1 MNLICI
7 PVRYQF
13 TLLAFL
19 GFVFNYA
26 LRVNINL
33 VITSMVN
40 QTALDIQ
47 QGVYDSSSNSSS
59 SDGPF
64 VWDSIV
70 TGDVVGMFFAGYM
83 VFQLPGG
90 RLAETKG
97 GKIVLAVAMGGVS
110 VLTLLIPEAAKLSG
124 KEGYPYFLVIIRV
137 MMGLFEGATFPSISG
152 MLAKWAPEQERA
164 TMTTFIMA
172 GSQAG
177 TIVGFFL
184 SGLLVDAWGWE
195 SVFYI
200 EGGACFVWLLLWI
213 LLAADNPSKHP
224 RISKAEREYIVSS
237 LPDTSSEVLPV
248 PWSSIVT
255 SLPFWAIL
263 VSNVGNN
270 WGFHLLMTE
279 LPQYLKKIFPVY
291 MDDST
296 TVGIW
301 SAVPYASMWGCSIL
315 FSLISDY
322 LIRTNKLSTAIV
334 RKIMDG
340 ISKVVP
346 ILCLLTFVL
355 AVNNDNK
362 DDTLTL
368 TLSMFTIAVGSMGA
382 LYSAWIS
389 NPQDIS
395 PNFAGTV
402 LGITNCVGS
411 IPGFVAPAIASSIVN
426 DDESNTKKWREVWL
440 IAIGIM
446 SCCSLFFTIFAAGTP
461 QKWNNPK
468 QTETKSRDWILIF
481 FTVVMAITGLTY
493 AGVTMALHGS

>member
-1 MNLICI
+1 
-7 PVRYQF
+7 
-13 TLLAFL
+13 
-19 GFVFNYA
+19 
-26 LRVNINL
+26 
-33 VITSMVN
+33 
-40 QTALDIQ
+40 
-47 QGVYDSSSNSSS
+47 
-59 SDGPF
+59 
-64 VWDSIV
+64 
-70 TGDVVGMFFAGYM
+70 
-83 VFQLPGG
+83 
-90 RLAETKG
+90 
-97 GKIVLAVAMGGVS
+97 
-110 VLTLLIPEAAKLSG
+110 
-124 KEGYPYFLVIIRV
+124 
-137 MMGLFEGATFPSISG
+137 
-152 MLAKWAPEQERA
+152 
-164 TMTTFIMA
+164 
-172 GSQAG
+172 
-177 TIVGFFL
+177 
-184 SGLLVDAWGWE
+184 
-195 SVFYI
+195 
-200 EGGACFVWLLLWI
+200 
-213 LLAADNPSKHP
+213 
-224 RISKAEREYIVSS
+224 
-237 LPDTSSEVLPV
+237 
-248 PWSSIVT
+248 
-255 SLPFWAIL
+255 
-263 VSNVGNN
+263 
-270 WGFHLLMTE
+270 
-279 LPQYLKKIFPVY
+279 
-291 MDDST
+291 
-296 TVGIW
+296 
-301 SAVPYASMWGCSIL
+301 MWGCSIL